1 MKYSSSCTFSALA
14 MICIFLV
21 ASCKTNSSQQSEDE
35 LYYYPEK
42 NVYFDIKNAKYYY
55 SLDSTASWD
64 SLTFNGTDYG
74 LTLGERIAVNMPPGN
89 AWENN
94 DADRKTYN
102 GIILNVVNTRT
113 ILLAKQDSINRQR
126 PRIIIKPKTNVD
138 QEEVVNDK
146 EEPPKRGLKKF
157 FNKLF
162 GKKKAE

>member
-1 MKYSSSCTFSALA
+1 MKYSSSRTFSALA
-14 MICIFLV
+14 LVSIFLM

-35 LYYYPEK
+35 LYYFPEK

-64 SLTFNGTDYG
+64 SLTFNGKDYG
-74 LTLGERIAVNMPPGN
+74 STLGEKIAIKMPPGN

-94 DADRKTYN
+94 NADRKTYN
-102 GIILNVVNTRT
+102 GIILNVVNSRT

-126 PRIIIKPKTNVD
+126 PRIIIKTKNDIDP
-138 QEEVVNDK
+138 EEDLKVE
-146 EEPPKRGLKKF
+146 EEPPKKGLKKF

-162 GKKKAE
+162 GKKKKE